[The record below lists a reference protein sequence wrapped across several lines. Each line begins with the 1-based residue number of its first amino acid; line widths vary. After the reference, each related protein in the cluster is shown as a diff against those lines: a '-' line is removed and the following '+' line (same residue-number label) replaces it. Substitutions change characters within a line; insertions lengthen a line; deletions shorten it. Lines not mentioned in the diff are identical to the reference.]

1 MAHYFEFV
9 DKDAT
14 ITRGQEADST
24 GSAKNMGA
32 DEILEV
38 GKEFVADSNTVKN
51 IHRALIKFDLA
62 VISQSINDGDIP
74 ASASYYL
81 NMYDAGSGELMEN
94 QSLWIYAVSQ
104 SWTEGAGYK
113 SDNPQ
118 TDSGSTQWT
127 ATTTSS
133 AWGGTTHSLSA
144 ACGSLYSH
152 QSFNKDEKVDMRVN
166 VSQMVYGWLSGS
178 FPNGRP
184 ITNEGFL
191 IKRTSEDETSTSR
204 FGISKFFS
212 SDTHTVFPPKLE
224 IVWEDDTWE
233 TGSLSGLDAQELERL
248 KIRVENFRGDYKVGT
263 VTKIRVRGREL
274 YPARNFSTTSSYLDV
289 KYLPSGSS
297 FYSIVD
303 AKTNDVIIPYG
314 SGSKLSCDSSGNY
327 FNLRTQGLFPER
339 FYKINFQIVSGSGI
353 NRNID
358 YFDDDRVFKVER

>member
-9 DKDAT
+9 EKDAT

-32 DEILEV
+32 DEILEI
-38 GKEFVADSNTVKN
+38 GKEFLQDSNTIKS
-51 IHRALIKFDLA
+51 ISRTLIKFNLSE
-62 VISQSINDGDIP
+62 ISQSIIDGDIP

-94 QSLWIYAVSQ
+94 QTLWIYAVSQ
-104 SWTEGAGYK
+104 SWMEGAGYK

-118 TDSGSTQWT
+118 TEDGVSWKYRDSGSTQWT
-127 ATTTSS
+127 STVSS
-133 AWGGTTHSLSA
+133 SNWGGTTHSLSPA
-144 ACGSLYSH
+144 Y
-152 QSFNKDEKVDMRVN
+152 QSFNKDEKVDMRAD
-166 VSQMVYGWLSGS
+166 VSSIVHGWLSGS
-178 FPNGRP
+178 VA
-184 ITNEGFL
+184 NEGFL
-191 IKRTSEDETSTSR
+191 IQRTADDETSTTR

-233 TGSLSGLDAQELERL
+233 TGSLSGLNAQELERL
-248 KIRVENFRGDYKVGT
+248 KIRVENFRGNYKVGA
-263 VTKIRVRGREL
+263 VAKLRVRGREL
-274 YPARNFSTTSSYLDV
+274 YPAKNFTTTSSYLDT

-303 AKTNDVIIPYG
+303 ANTNDVIIPYG
-314 SGSKLSCDSSGNY
+314 SGSKLSCDSTGNY

-339 FYKINFQIVSGSGI
+339 FYKINFQIISGSGI